1 MCFKEGNVMEK
12 EKSIETEQLLIKGN
26 IMSWEDT
33 MIQLSNVSF
42 ISTSPLEPL
51 KFPRIILLTLIASFV
66 MMKFNA
72 GIGVLLL
79 MVCMGWSYF
88 WYDENQSRD
97 SKKVLKIVMNS
108 GYSLCI
114 IFANQSFLQTV
125 LQVLKQIFIEGGVG
139 EQNVMI
145 DLRNAKISGNAN
157 VLNHLIAS
165 QGRNI

>member
-1 MCFKEGNVMEK
+1 MEK

-145 DLRNAKISGNAN
+145 DLRHAKISGNAN
-157 VLNHLIAS
+157 ACGVCICQTRLRLGVSTAN
-165 QGRNI
+165 